1 MKILIF
7 EYISSGGFNKQELP
21 ESLADEGRLMLQA
34 LLDNFTTIKDMEL
47 TVMLDSR
54 LADSINTAG
63 INTVIIGPD
72 HNSEEEFVRLASHC
86 DAVWPIAPEFDG
98 LLQTLCRT
106 VESMG
111 KLLLTSPPDMVAIT
125 GNKFYTWQHLNQ
137 QSIATVPTRLF
148 DGVNYAPGE
157 WIIKP
162 VDGAGCADSYLIIDQ
177 QDFDLMSVRNG
188 QYIIQPHITG
198 KKTSLSCLFKQGQ
211 GWLLCANLQHFSIID
226 KQYHLSEITVN
237 YPGDL
242 RLYRDI
248 VENIARALPEL
259 WGYVGIDLIETPEHI
274 LVLEI
279 NPRLTTSF
287 TGIYEATGI
296 NVAEAVLQLLNGQPA
311 LRATNNQSITIR
323 VK

>member
-7 EYISSGGFNKQELP
+7 EYITGGGFNKQDIP
-21 ESLADEGRLMLQA
+21 DSLADEGRLMLQA
-34 LLDNFTTIKDMEL
+34 LLDNFAAIKNMDL

-54 LADSINTAG
+54 VAGLINTAG
-63 INTVIIGPD
+63 MNTVIIGPEHD
-72 HNSEEEFVRLASHC
+72 SEDEFVRLAGHC

-98 LLQTLCRT
+98 LLQWLCQT
-106 VESMG
+106 TGLMG
-111 KLLLTSPPDMVAIT
+111 KILLTSPADAVAIT
-125 GNKFYTWQHLNQ
+125 GNKFYTWQRLHQ
-137 QSIATVPTRLF
+137 HGIATVPTRLF
-148 DGVNYAPGE
+148 DGASHTPGE
-157 WIIKP
+157 WIIKSI
-162 VDGAGCADSYLIIDQ
+162 DGAGCADSYLITDR
-177 QDFDLMSVRNG
+177 QDFEQMSARNG
-188 QYIIQPHITG
+188 QYIIQPHLSG

-237 YPGDL
+237 YPADL
-242 RLYRDI
+242 SSYRDI
-248 VENIARALPEL
+248 VENIASAFPEL
-259 WGYVGIDLIETPEHI
+259 WGYAGIDLIETPEQI

-296 NVAEAVLQLLNGQPA
+296 NVAKAVLQLLNGQPT
-311 LRATNNQSITIR
+311 LESTCNQPITIG

>member
-34 LLDNFTTIKDMEL
+34 LLDNFATIKDIEL

-54 LADSINTAG
+54 VAGSINTAG
-63 INTVIIGPD
+63 INTVIIGPE
-72 HNSEEEFVRLASHC
+72 HNSEEEFVRLAGHC

-111 KLLLTSPPDMVAIT
+111 KPLLTSPADMVAIT
-125 GNKFYTWQHLNQ
+125 GNKFHTWQHLKQ
-137 QSIATVPTRLF
+137 HGIATVPTRLF
-148 DGVNYAPGE
+148 ECVNYAPGE
-157 WIIKP
+157 WIIKS
-162 VDGAGCADSYLIIDQ
+162 VDGAGCANSYLIIDQ
-177 QDFDLMSVRNG
+177 QDFDLMSSRNG
-188 QYIIQPHITG
+188 QYIIQPHLTG

-211 GWLLCANLQHFSIID
+211 GWLLCANLQHFNIID

-242 RLYRDI
+242 NLYWPI

-259 WGYVGIDLIETPEHI
+259 WGYAGIDLIETPEKI

-296 NVAEAVLQLLNGQPA
+296 NVAKAVLQLLHGLPV
-311 LRATNNQSITIR
+311 LKATGNQSITIR